1 VIDQNA
7 GHEARSAARLLLT
20 RCAGAPINPEKE
32 RIRIEIFLRGH
43 LP

>member
-20 RCAGAPINPEKE
+20 CCTGAPIKPEQE
-32 RIRIEIFLRGH
+32 RIRIEIFLRDN